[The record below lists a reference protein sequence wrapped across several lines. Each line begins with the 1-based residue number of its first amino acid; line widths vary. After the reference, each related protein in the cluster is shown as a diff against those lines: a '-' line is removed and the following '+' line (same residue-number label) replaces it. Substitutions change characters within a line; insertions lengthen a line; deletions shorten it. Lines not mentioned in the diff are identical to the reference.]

1 MGWER
6 SAGGTPLALHPRFL
20 PGCAGPLSTL
30 ALQDEP
36 QSPGGFPAPS
46 CPLSP
51 LSSHALGC
59 PSLLTVLWAAFLVAL
74 SLCSCRDPATLAG
87 RCSWQVG
94 GPGLGCCRVRTT
106 HPGPGR
112 LCHELPHA
120 CQGQPVVAA
129 GLRSHHRIVA
139 TLNLSEF
146 RAQIIPKIPH
156 PNPCVSAKQGCS
168 REGKLQDPS
177 PCLEQQG
184 HVLVGCS
191 GCKPGMPAGRSI
203 QPKPHP
209 CLAPGHSRGGLG
221 GCTALR
227 DSWQP
232 RNSSP
237 WANSSLPGTSARLI
251 ASLGSF
257 PISHSAELDLGC
269 PGHC

>member
-1 MGWER
+1 MLEARPWLCIPGSFLAVQDP
-6 SAGGTPLALHPRFL
+6 SALWLCRMNPRAQGGFL
-20 PGCAGPLSTL
+20 PLPVPSL
-30 ALQDEP
+30 P
-36 QSPGGFPAPS
+36 FPAV
-46 CPLSP
+46 LW
-51 LSSHALGC
+51 AV
-59 PSLLTVLWAAFLVAL
+59 PSLLAVLWAAFLVAL
-74 SLCSCRDPATLAG
+74 SLCSYWDPAPLAG

-94 GPGLGCCRVRTT
+94 GPGLGCCRVWTT
-106 HPGPGR
+106 HPGLGR

-146 RAQIIPKIPH
+146 CSQIIPNIPH

-184 HVLVGCS
+184 HVLAECS

-209 CLAPGHSRGGLG
+209 CLAPGHSGGGLG

-232 RNSSP
+232 RHSSP
-237 WANSSLPGTSARLI
+237 WANSSPPGTSARLI

>member
-6 SAGGTPLALHPRFL
+6 SAGGTPLALHPQFL

-51 LSSHALGC
+51 LSSYALGC
-59 PSLLTVLWAAFLVAL
+59 PSLLAMLWAAFLVAL
-74 SLCSCRDPATLAG
+74 SLCSCRDLAPLAG

-94 GPGLGCCRVRTT
+94 GPGLGSCRVRTT

-146 RAQIIPKIPH
+146 RAQIIPKSHTQILV
-156 PNPCVSAKQGCS
+156 CLQSKDAAERESFKIQALAWSSRDVSWWDAQGV
-168 REGKLQDPS
+168 S
-177 PCLEQQG
+177 PECQQG
-184 HVLVGCS
+184 EASSQSHI
-191 GCKPGMPAGRSI
+191 PAW
-203 QPKPHP
+203 
-209 CLAPGHSRGGLG
+209 
-221 GCTALR
+221 LR
-227 DSWQP
+227 DTP
-232 RNSSP
+232 E
-237 WANSSLPGTSARLI
+237 GV
-251 ASLGSF
+251 
-257 PISHSAELDLGC
+257 
-269 PGHC
+269 